1 MLLCQPWKLSV
12 SFAHLESAYHSAA
25 AIADAL
31 SISVRSSSVVVIF
44 NDDAEAL
51 LDEEITAD
59 WLADISTSS
68 ARKLSVI

>member
-1 MLLCQPWKLSV
+1 MLLYQPWKLPV

-31 SISVRSSSVVVIF
+31 SISVRSSSVVIF
-44 NDDAEAL
+44 NDDAETL
-51 LDEEITAD
+51 LDEERTAD
-59 WLADISTSS
+59 RIADISTSS